1 MSSLRAALAEIVAEL
16 ADHRFALVGG
26 LAVSAR
32 VEPRFTR
39 DIDLA
44 VAVTNDNEAGELVA
58 RPRQSGYGTVAL
70 VEQEAT
76 GRLATIRLQ
85 RGEDA
90 PTVDLLF
97 ASSGIESETV
107 ADAEPL
113 TVIGDEPLPVA
124 RVPHLLAMKI
134 MADDPV
140 ERPQDHMDAVSLI
153 NVATPDELWR
163 TVELLRIITSR
174 GANRGRDL
182 AQRLEELRRGTGR

>member
-1 MSSLRAALAEIVAEL
+1 MSSLQAALAGIVAEL
-16 ADHRFALVGG
+16 AEQRFALVGG

-44 VAVTNDNEAGELVA
+44 VAVTDDTEAEELVA
-58 RPRQSGYGTVAL
+58 HLRRSGYATVAL

-97 ASSGIESETV
+97 ASSGIEPETV
-107 ADAEPL
+107 AAAEPL
-113 TVIGDEPLPVA
+113 TVLGDQPLPVA

-134 MADDPV
+134 LSDDPV
-140 ERPQDHMDAVSLI
+140 ERPQDRMDAVSLI
-153 NVATPDELWR
+153 NVATPEELER
-163 TVELLRIITSR
+163 TEELLRLITSR
-174 GANRGRDL
+174 GAHRDRDL
-182 AQRLEELRRGTGR
+182 DTRLRELRRATGR